1 MAAARGLEVGV
12 VGTGRRWS
20 GDLTV
25 KRLRDSRYQYHQHG
39 QYDID
44 AHYDVGFDAVE
55 VVGSSGIG
63 ENGSAVAEKLTGARL
78 STTRMT
84 TLMKH
89 IAGTDCDV
97 EGVDRSTTH
106 RYQEQWYFQGVDDA
120 LLTLYMDNGKE
131 DARLRPTHSDTA
143 DP

>member
-1 MAAARGLEVGV
+1 MAAARGLEVGG
-12 VGTGRRWS
+12 VGMGRHWS
-20 GDLTV
+20 GGLTV
-25 KRLRDSRYQYHQHG
+25 KRLRGSRHQYQHG
-39 QYDID
+39 QHDID
-44 AHYDVGFDAVE
+44 AHYDVGVDAVE

-106 RYQEQWYFQGVDDA
+106 RYQEPWYFQGVDDA
-120 LLTLYMDNGKE
+120 LLK
-131 DARLRPTHSDTA
+131 
-143 DP
+143 